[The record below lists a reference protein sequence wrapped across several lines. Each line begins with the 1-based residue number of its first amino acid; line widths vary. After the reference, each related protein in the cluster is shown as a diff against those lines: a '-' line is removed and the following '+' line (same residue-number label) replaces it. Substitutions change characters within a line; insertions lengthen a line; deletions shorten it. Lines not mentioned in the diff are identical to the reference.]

1 MLCQN
6 CGNAEAT
13 THIKR
18 IVNGEA
24 TQIHLCYNCAEHL
37 GYANMFSGFGF
48 NISNMLLNFFP
59 EFTRALPSIDTSER
73 CPTCGTS
80 FEEVVRTG
88 MMGCADCYSV
98 FYEKLKPSLSRIHGR
113 ATHVGKSGLF
123 EVAPV
128 ESPKFED
135 TISKLKGELQAAVD
149 VQNFELA
156 AKLRDEINAL
166 EGGTENG

>member
-6 CGNAEAT
+6 CGSSEAT

-24 TQIHLCYNCAEHL
+24 TEIHLCYNCAEHL

-59 EFTRALPSIDTSER
+59 EFTRALPTADNSER

-80 FEEVVRTG
+80 FEEVVRSG
-88 MMGCADCYSV
+88 MMGCADCYAA
-98 FYEKLKPSLSRIHGR
+98 FYDKLRPSLSRIHGR
-113 ATHVGKSGLF
+113 ATHVGKSGKNQITST
-123 EVAPV
+123 
-128 ESPKFED
+128 ESPRLED
-135 TISKLKGELQAAVD
+135 TLSKLKEELKNAVD
-149 VQNFELA
+149 TQNFELA
-156 AKLRDEINAL
+156 AKLRDEINAI
-166 EGGTENG
+166 EGGAK